1 DEDLADR
8 GVAARAV
15 AELAGHAAA
24 LEDALAA
31 GRLAG
36 LARRGPGGRR
46 LHRLADDVARL
57 RRGGLQPG
65 AQLVVDDLLREGPGL
80 GVAELGLGL
89 ALELRLAE
97 LDRDDGGETLADVV
111 AREVV
116 VLLLE
121 EVLLAGVA
129 VDQRGERRAEALLVG
144 AALGRGDRVGVG
156 VHRLR
161 VRRGPLHRD
170 LQRDL

>member
-1 DEDLADR
+1 VVGERLVQPHPLDVEDLAADRQDRLRLGVAALDGGAAGRVALDDEDLADR

-57 RRGGLQPG
+57 RRVGLQPG
-65 AQLVVDDLLREGPGL
+65 AELVVDDLLREGPGL

-116 VLLLE
+116 VLL
-121 EVLLAGVA
+121 
-129 VDQRGERRAEALLVG
+129 
-144 AALGRGDRVGVG
+144 
-156 VHRLR
+156 
-161 VRRGPLHRD
+161 
-170 LQRDL
+170 